1 MNRNFLTAFRKAY
14 PLVYRP
20 VWKENLLLSFVDI
33 FHGLSFAAV
42 VILTQR
48 FFDSIAGGV
57 EGEVSRN
64 AVILAAASLIACQV
78 VSQLLNGFVNF
89 YADVVREKGYGRIR
103 AMLQEK
109 ISRLRPVDFEK
120 NSFLTDL
127 DMADEGAKD
136 ACEMVDTAN
145 SVITFYVPYFALMG
159 VYMVRLDWG
168 LLSALLLVFL
178 PVLLTNLVKM
188 RFGDRIERQIAPARR
203 EAEAYEQT
211 LTTLENYR
219 ETRVLGAARYFL
231 RLYREAVG
239 KWNRTAWKY
248 RKKEAAIS
256 LGLNCFSFLSYGG
269 ILLLLVSGC
278 VRGQISVGAFAAVFS
293 SIDVMFLLM
302 EEIFQDSLGCLSQN
316 MGRVN
321 NFLNLMESPESR
333 QESVEME
340 NGRLTLDDVSF
351 RYPEAE
357 KDCLQHISLEIADGE
372 TVAVVGENGAGKTT
386 LARILLGIY
395 PPDSGSV
402 TLGGKVMDEKTNCFP
417 SISAVFQKFNRYKL
431 TLEENI
437 RISDLPSKKRWEDAL
452 GMVDSGWKND
462 FHADAQTVLTRD
474 FDGVDLSGGQWQKV
488 AIARGIYRESKLLL
502 LDEPTSSIDPIQESR
517 LYQTFLRAAEGR
529 TCIIITHRLGL
540 AKIADRVI
548 VLKEGR
554 VVENGSHKELLEQKG
569 EYSRMWEAQA
579 GWYQSGMAENG

>member
-48 FFDSIAGGV
+48 FFDSIVGGV
-57 EGEVSRN
+57 EGAVSQN
-64 AVILAAASLIACQV
+64 AVVLAAASLIACQV
-78 VSQLLNGFVNF
+78 ISQLLNGFVNF

-145 SVITFYVPYFALMG
+145 SIVTFYVPYFALMG

-188 RFGDRIERQIAPARR
+188 HFGDRIERQIAPARR

-211 LTTLENYR
+211 LTTLESYR

-231 RLYREAVG
+231 RLYRDTVG

-248 RKKEAAIS
+248 RKKEAVIN
-256 LGLNCFSFLSYGG
+256 LGLNCFSFLAYGG

-340 NGRLTLDDVSF
+340 NGSLILDDVSF
-351 RYPEAE
+351 RYPETE
-357 KDCLQHISLEIADGE
+357 EDCLQHISLEIADGE

-402 TLGGKVMDEKTNCFP
+402 TLGGKVMNENTNCFP

-437 RISDLPSKKRWEDAL
+437 RISDLHSQKRWEDEL

-462 FHADAQTVLTRD
+462 FRADARTVLSRD
-474 FDGVDLSGGQWQKV
+474 FDGVDLSGGQWQKI

-502 LDEPTSSIDPIQESR
+502 LDEPTSAIDPIQESR

-529 TCIIITHRLGL
+529 TCVIITHRLGL

-548 VLKEGR
+548 VLKNGR
-554 VVENGSHKELLEQKG
+554 VVENGSHKELLERKG
-569 EYSRMWEAQA
+569 EYNRMWEAQA
-579 GWYQSGMAENG
+579 GWYQ

>member
-120 NSFLTDL
+120 NSFLTD
-127 DMADEGAKD
+127 
-136 ACEMVDTAN
+136 
-145 SVITFYVPYFALMG
+145 
-159 VYMVRLDWG
+159 
-168 LLSALLLVFL
+168 
-178 PVLLTNLVKM
+178 LVKM

-372 TVAVVGENGAGKTT
+372 TVAVVGEKGAGKTT

-437 RISDLPSKKRWEDAL
+437 RISDLPSKRRWEDAL

>member
-1 MNRNFLTAFRKAY
+1 MNRSFLTAFRKAY

-57 EGEVSRN
+57 EGAVSQN
-64 AVILAAASLIACQV
+64 AVVLAAASLIACQV
-78 VSQLLNGFVNF
+78 ISQLLNGFVNF

-145 SVITFYVPYFALMG
+145 SIVTFYVPYFALMG

-188 RFGDRIERQIAPARR
+188 HFGDRIERQIAPARR

-211 LTTLENYR
+211 LTTLESYR

-231 RLYREAVG
+231 RLYRDTVG

-248 RKKEAAIS
+248 RKKEAVIN
-256 LGLNCFSFLSYGG
+256 LGLNCFSFLAYGG

-340 NGRLTLDDVSF
+340 NGSLILDDVSF
-351 RYPEAE
+351 RYPETE
-357 KDCLQHISLEIADGE
+357 EDCLQHISLEIADGE

-402 TLGGKVMDEKTNCFP
+402 TLGGKVMNENTNCFP

-437 RISDLPSKKRWEDAL
+437 RISDLHSQKRWEDEL

-462 FHADAQTVLTRD
+462 FRADARTVLSRD
-474 FDGVDLSGGQWQKV
+474 FDGVDLSGGQWQKI

-502 LDEPTSSIDPIQESR
+502 LDEPTSAIDPIQESR
-517 LYQTFLRAAEGR
+517 LYQTLLRAAEGR
-529 TCIIITHRLGL
+529 TCVIITHRLGL

-548 VLKEGR
+548 VLKNGR
-554 VVENGSHKELLEQKG
+554 VVENGSHKELLERKG
-569 EYSRMWEAQA
+569 EYNRMWEAQA
-579 GWYQSGMAENG
+579 GWYQ

>member
-1 MNRNFLTAFRKAY
+1 MNRDFFQTFRKAY
-14 PLVYRP
+14 PLVYKP

-48 FFDSIAGGV
+48 FFDSISDGIAG
-57 EGEVSRN
+57 
-64 AVILAAASLIACQV
+64 AAARKEVIIAAAALIACQI

-89 YADVVREKGYGRIR
+89 YADVVREKGYGRICVL
-103 AMLQEK
+103 LQEK
-109 ISRLRPVDFEK
+109 VSRLRPVDFEK
-120 NSFLTDL
+120 NSFLTNL
-127 DMADEGAKD
+127 EMADQGAKD

-145 SVITFYVPYFALMG
+145 SVITFYVPYFLLMG
-159 VYMVRLDWG
+159 IYMVRLDWG

-178 PVLLTNLVKM
+178 PVLFTNLVKM
-188 RFGDRIERQIAPARR
+188 HFGDRIERQIAPVRR
-203 EAEAYEQT
+203 EAEAYERP

-219 ETRVLGAARYFL
+219 ETRVLGAAWYFL

-239 KWNRTAWKY
+239 KWNQTAWKY
-248 RKKEAAIS
+248 RKREAAIN
-256 LGLNCFSFLSYGG
+256 LGLNCFSFLAYGG

-278 VRGQISVGAFAAVFS
+278 VRGDISVGAFAAVFS

-302 EEIFQDSLGCLSQN
+302 EEIFRDSLGCLSQN

-333 QESVEME
+333 QVSVEMK
-340 NGRLTLDDVSF
+340 NGTISFDDVSF

-357 KDCLQHISLEIADGE
+357 TDCLKHVSFRIADGE

-395 PPDSGSV
+395 PADSGSV
-402 TLGGKVMDEKTNCFP
+402 TIGGVVLDEKTNCFH
-417 SISAVFQKFNRYKL
+417 SVSAVFQKFNRYKL
-431 TLEENI
+431 SLEENV
-437 RISDLPSKKRWEDAL
+437 RISDLHSTENWEETL
-452 GMVDSGWKND
+452 RKVDSGWKTD
-462 FHADAQTVLTRD
+462 FQADAQTVLSRD
-474 FDGVDLSGGQWQKV
+474 FDGVDLSGGQWQKI
-488 AIARGIYRESKLLL
+488 AIARGIYKKAKILL
-502 LDEPTSSIDPIQESR
+502 LDEPTSAIDPIQESR
-517 LYQTFLRAAEGR
+517 LYETFLRAAEGR
-529 TCIIITHRLGL
+529 TCVIITHRLGL

-548 VLKEGR
+548 VLKEGK
-554 VVENGSHKELLEQKG
+554 VVENGNHKELLERGG

-579 GWYQSGMAENG
+579 GWYLS